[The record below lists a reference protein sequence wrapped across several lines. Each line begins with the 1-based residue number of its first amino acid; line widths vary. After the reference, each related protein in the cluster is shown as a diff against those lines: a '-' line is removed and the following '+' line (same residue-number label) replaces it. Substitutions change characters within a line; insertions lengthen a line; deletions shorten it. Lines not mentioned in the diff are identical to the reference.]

1 MPNSPPPFNRLS
13 TTCFAFRGYNFENLG
28 STPELLAHPEYG
40 PIMRRRLVECG
51 EIASQNVG
59 RKIDLIRRVEAR
71 EEVGLNAYA
80 DAIALIIGAE
90 LAHLDILRELFYVE
104 IEQSQYFFGYS
115 LGEIVALCASGA
127 LSVEDAVGITTAM
140 ADDTA
145 SLAHGCQLAVVFC
158 RKQELPLK
166 LVQQCCIETNQ
177 EGDELIGVSAVLSPN
192 SVLLIGEGTA
202 LDRCREKL
210 AERLPCRVFFK
221 VNEHRWPP
229 MHTPL
234 IWRNSINTRAA
245 MFMAKMKSGLKPP
258 QPPVLSLVTGKRSY
272 DEINLRDTI
281 YRWVDQPQLLWAV
294 VYETLRSGTETIIHI
309 GPGPNIIP
317 ATYHR
322 LADNVQIQTKGSLGS
337 RTLSTFVNRP
347 WLKNLLPERAALLRA
362 PMIQHVM
369 IEEWLLAQKF

>member
-1 MPNSPPPFNRLS
+1 MPNAQPPFHRLS

-28 STPELLAHPEYG
+28 STPELLAHPVYG
-40 PIMRRRLVECG
+40 PIMRRRLIQCG
-51 EIASQNVG
+51 EIASHNVG
-59 RKIDLIRRVEAR
+59 RNVDLVRRVEKR
-71 EEVGLNAYA
+71 IETDLKSYA
-80 DAIALIIGAE
+80 DAIALIIAAE
-90 LAHLDILRELFYVE
+90 LAQLDVLREIFHVE
-104 IEQSQYFFGYS
+104 IEKSQYFFGYS
-115 LGEIVALCASGA
+115 LGEIAALCASGA
-127 LSVEDAVGITTAM
+127 LSVEDAVGIPTAL

-145 SLAHGCQLAVVFC
+145 PLAENCQLAVVFC

-177 EGDELIGVSAVLSPN
+177 EADELVGVSAILSPN
-192 SVLLIGEGTA
+192 SVLLIGEGTS

-210 AERLPCRVFFK
+210 ADRLSCRVFFK

-234 IWRNSINTRAA
+234 VWRKSINTRAA
-245 MFMAKMKSGLKPP
+245 MYMARMASGLTPP

-281 YRWVDQPQLLWAV
+281 YRWVDQPQQLWQV
-294 VYETLRSGTETIIHI
+294 VYETLRSGTETIVHI

-322 LADNVQIQTKGSLGS
+322 LSDNVQVQTKGSLGT

-362 PMIQHVM
+362 PMIQHIM
-369 IEEWLLAQKF
+369 IEDWLLAQKF

>member
-1 MPNSPPPFNRLS
+1 MPNAQPPFHRLS

-28 STPELLAHPEYG
+28 STPELLAHPVYG
-40 PIMRRRLVECG
+40 PYMRRRLIECG

-59 RKIDLIRRVEAR
+59 RNVDLVRRVEKRIEADLK
-71 EEVGLNAYA
+71 GYS
-80 DAIALIIGAE
+80 DAIALIIAAE
-90 LAHLDILRELFYVE
+90 LAQLDILREVFHVE
-104 IEQSQYFFGYS
+104 LEKSQYYFGYS
-115 LGEIVALCASGA
+115 LGEIVALCAAGA
-127 LSVEDAVGITTAM
+127 LSVEDAVGIPTAL

-145 SLAHGCQLAVVFC
+145 TLAETCQLAVVFC

-177 EGDELIGVSAVLSPN
+177 EADELVGVSAVLSPN

-210 AERLPCRVFFK
+210 AALLPCRVFFK

-234 IWRNSINTRAA
+234 VWRKSINTRAA
-245 MFMAKMKSGLKPP
+245 MFMARMASGLKPP

-281 YRWVDQPQLLWAV
+281 YRWVDQPQQLWAV
-294 VYETLRSGTETIIHI
+294 VYETLRSGTETIVHI

-322 LADNVQIQTKGSLGS
+322 LSDNVQVQTKGSLGT

-362 PMIQHVM
+362 PMIQHIM